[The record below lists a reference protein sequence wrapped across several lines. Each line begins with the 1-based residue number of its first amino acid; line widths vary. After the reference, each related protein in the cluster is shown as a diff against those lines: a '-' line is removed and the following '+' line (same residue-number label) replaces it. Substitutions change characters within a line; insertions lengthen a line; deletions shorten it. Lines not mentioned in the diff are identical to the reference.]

1 MNYKNKFFLIGLILI
16 VFLTV
21 SCVSAGENET
31 VLDDSS
37 QNLLSESEITSSD
50 DNYDAEFMADD
61 FSEKYS
67 PFNEFNVLL
76 FDDYGNEL
84 EGENVILVW
93 NNGKQESL
101 DEWEDYSGYN
111 TYIDKNVGSYKVTV
125 VLKDSDFNAKPVTVN
140 IKITKANVKLYPKV
154 YYSTQNH
161 YATLKTTVYDQN
173 GDAVDEGTVKFT
185 IDGKSYNVKVKD
197 GVAVKKVKLSKA
209 NTYTYKV
216 TFTANNYNSK
226 SAKSKVHVYS
236 TSKSART
243 FKIGK
248 YKYTVSLSYYKKIVN
263 AKNANK
269 IVYYEFKTGKY
280 IKQTYRHYNN
290 NGKYSVKSVNARIL
304 FIIIYGGKTG
314 AQGALP
320 NKYSMY
326 FTTKYQFPDSFTK
339 PSIVGNKY
347 ASEINKL
354 NKAKLR
360 NYGI

>member
-1 MNYKNKFFLIGLILI
+1 MNYKNKLFMLGLALIL
-16 VFLTV
+16 FLSI
-21 SCVSAGENET
+21 SCVCAGENET
-31 VLDDSS
+31 TLDDSS
-37 QNLLSESEITSSD
+37 QNLLSESEITSVG
-50 DNYDAEFMADD
+50 DNYDAEFIADD

-111 TYIDKNVGSYKVTV
+111 TYIDKNVGSYKATV
-125 VLKDSDFNAKPVTVN
+125 VLKDSDFNAKPVTLNV
-140 IKITKANVKLYPKV
+140 KITKANVKLYPKV

-209 NTYTYKV
+209 KTYTYKV
-216 TFTANNYNSK
+216 TFTGNNYNSK

-248 YKYTVSLSYYKKIVN
+248 YKYTLALSKYKKLVN
-263 AKNANK
+263 AKNTGK
-269 IVYYEFKTGKY
+269 TVSFELKTGKY
-280 IKQTYRHYNN
+280 IKQRYRDYYDFK
-290 NGKYSVKSVNARIL
+290 KYTIKNVNARVL
-304 FIIIYGGKTG
+304 FYICYGGKNG
-314 AQGALP
+314 AQGSLE
-320 NKYSMY
+320 NMY
-326 FTTKYQFPDSFTK
+326 TMRFTTRYQYPDSFCT
-339 PSIVGNKY
+339 PSIVGFKQ
-347 ASEINKL
+347 SREINKL
-354 NKAKLR
+354 NKAKIVT
-360 NYGI
+360 NW